1 VKSILPTAR
10 RLRTSVGF
18 GLALAASACGR
29 PDATADE
36 MSALRALRGT
46 LASARTSDAH
56 PRGRYVEENVRLES
70 STGLVAT
77 GLLLHP
83 ANASGRC
90 LPAMLLEDGREENSG
105 VINRL
110 PPEFGDMVVLSLDYP
125 KELPDNPQIR
135 DVTFHATSVRKGARM
150 APAMFSLGADYLAQR
165 PDVDGARVAM
175 VAASYAVP
183 FGTIAAAMDGRI
195 RNVALI
201 YGAGSLPLVFAAN
214 LKGIPSLLRR
224 PLASLAMLPF
234 APFTPERYVQR
245 IAPRPLVMIN
255 GVDDPRMPIA
265 AVNALYDAAREPKA
279 LILLKTGHLM
289 PTDSSLIQS
298 LTDTAMARL
307 PVLRAGGRGECR
319 GKGNALNGQR
329 SPDSDQTKGLI
340 TDRRTGR

>member
-1 VKSILPTAR
+1 MT
-10 RLRTSVGF
+10 RTIAMALS
-18 GLALAASACGR
+18 LAAGGCGR
-29 PDATADE
+29 TDASADE
-36 MSALRALRGT
+36 ISALRELRGT
-46 LASARTSDAH
+46 LAIVRTSDAH
-56 PRGRYVEENVRLES
+56 PRGRYVEEKVRLQS

-77 GLLLHP
+77 GLILHP
-83 ANASGRC
+83 ANVASHC

-125 KELPDNPQIR
+125 NELPDNPQIR
-135 DVTFHATSVRKGARM
+135 DVTLHATSVRKGARM
-150 APAMFSLGADYLAQR
+150 APAMFSLGAGYLAER
-165 PDVDGARVAM
+165 PEVDAARVAM
-175 VAASYAVP
+175 VAASYSVP
-183 FGTIAAAMDGRI
+183 FGTIAAAMDQRI

-214 LKGIPSLLRR
+214 LKGIPSMLRR

-255 GVDDPRMPIA
+255 GVDDPRMPLA
-265 AVNALYDAAREPKA
+265 AVHALYDAAREPKA
-279 LILLKTGHLM
+279 LLLLKTGHLM
-289 PTDSSLIQS
+289 PTDSALIQS

-319 GKGNALNGQR
+319 GNGNALNSQH
-329 SPDSDQTKGLI
+329 SPDSVQTMGLI
-340 TDRRTGR
+340 TGRRTNR

>member
-1 VKSILPTAR
+1 MPIHATPPRTTA
-10 RLRTSVGF
+10 TI
-18 GLALAASACGR
+18 GLALTLASLACGR
-29 PDATADE
+29 SDASADE
-36 MSALRALRGT
+36 IAAFRALRGS
-46 LASARTSDAH
+46 LASVRTFDAH
-56 PRGRYVEENVRLES
+56 PRGRYVEERVRLVS

-83 ANASGRC
+83 ANVTSRC
-90 LPAMLLEDGREENSG
+90 LPAMLLEDGREENGG

-125 KELPDNPQIR
+125 SELPDNPQIR
-135 DVTFHATSVRKGARM
+135 DVTLNATTVRKGARM
-150 APAMFSLGADYLAQR
+150 APAMFSLGAGYLAQR
-165 PDVDGARVAM
+165 PDVDSARVAL

-183 FGTIAAAMDGRI
+183 FGTIAAAMDQRL

-201 YGAGSLPLVFAAN
+201 YGAGRLPQVFAAN
-214 LKGIPSLLRR
+214 LKGIPSPLRG

-255 GVDDPRMPIA
+255 GVDDPRMPLT
-265 AVNALYDAAREPKA
+265 AVHALYDAARDPKV
-279 LILLKTGHLM
+279 LILLRTGHLM

-307 PVLRAGGRGECR
+307 PVL
-319 GKGNALNGQR
+319 
-329 SPDSDQTKGLI
+329 SDSAEA
-340 TDRRTGR
+340 RRCATGRIVARGSRPGR